1 MQIKIPGKTHPKRPI
16 IGLNCPRREVSGQRL
31 WGWAKARFGTAS
43 AFFERFWVYSYC
55 PLLFVESSGKSR
67 TPDKLTPT
75 EGVSITN
82 VCNEALRAV
91 IGVTKPRVILG
102 IGEYAGDRIKECAP
116 SEVRVGHIIQPSPS
130 NLKATKNWDKLIEGQ
145 LRALGVNV

>member
-1 MQIKIPGKTHPKRPI
+1 MIEV
-16 IGLNCPRREVSGQRL
+16 LNSVVCFCR
-31 WGWAKARFGTAS
+31 
-43 AFFERFWVYSYC
+43 
-55 PLLFVESSGKSR
+55 SR

-102 IGEYAGDRIKECAP
+102 IG
-116 SEVRVGHIIQPSPS
+116 
-130 NLKATKNWDKLIEGQ
+130 
-145 LRALGVNV
+145 